1 MTLPR
6 YHLVDLAGPGLSAK
20 FGLRSRLAINDAG
33 TIAGACDDRAALW
46 ERGKIHFLAGP
57 GTYAWGINPK
67 GEVAIEDGKSGL
79 FWRKGQLEALPI
91 QTQPGER
98 VVPRDIA
105 EGRTVVGTTE
115 SKSLPL
121 GQAWVLK
128 GTIFRWLADAAEAR
142 VLCPDG
148 RVAGFAHVAQGDVPV
163 VWKSNQ
169 IAWLP
174 LPVRCKTGRVTAVNT
189 SGTLV
194 GSGMLADDDTEEG
207 FPTRA
212 LRWRPNGSPEILF
225 SGVATAIN
233 DRGWVAGHQAERFE
247 SAGTGGM
254 LWIEGKKHTA
264 DDLIENLG
272 HWHVV
277 ELHGMNNK
285 GQLVGQALFRDEL
298 RAVLLDPHSR

>member
-1 MTLPR
+1 MVTPR
-6 YHLVDLAGPGLSAK
+6 YHLIDLSGPNPSAK

-46 ERGKIHFLAGP
+46 ERGKIHFIAGP

-67 GEVAIEDGKSGL
+67 GEVAIEDGKTGL
-79 FWRKGQLEALPI
+79 FWRKGQAEALPI
-91 QTQPGER
+91 QLQPGER

-105 EGRTVVGTTE
+105 EGRTVVGTTW
-115 SKSLPL
+115 SKGTPV

-128 GTIFRWLADAAEAR
+128 GTIFRWLSDAAEAR

-148 RVAGFAHVAQGDVPV
+148 RVGGFVRVAQGDMPV

-174 LPVRCKTGRVTAVNT
+174 LPGRCKTGRVTAVNA
-189 SGTLV
+189 GGVLV
-194 GSGMLADDDTEEG
+194 GSGLLGDDDTEEG

-212 LRWRPNGSPEILF
+212 LRWRQGGTSEVLF
-225 SGVATAIN
+225 PGVATAIN
-233 DRGWVAGHQAERFE
+233 DRGWVVGHQAETFE
-247 SAGTGGM
+247 GVGAGGV
-254 LWIEGKKHTA
+254 LWAEGKKHYV

-272 HWHVV
+272 HWHVI
-277 ELHGMNNK
+277 EMHDLNNK
-285 GQLVGQALFRDEL
+285 GQLVGYAFYRDEL
-298 RAVLLDPHSR
+298 RAVLLDPR

>member
-1 MTLPR
+1 MTPPR
-6 YHLVDLAGPGLSAK
+6 YHLVDLSGANPSTR

-33 TIAGACDDRAALW
+33 AIAGACDDRAALW

-79 FWRKGQLEALPI
+79 FWRKGQLEPLPI

-105 EGRTVVGTTE
+105 EGRTVVGTTQ

-128 GTIFRWLADAAEAR
+128 GTVFRWLADAAEAR

-148 RVAGFAHVAQGDVPV
+148 RVAGFAHVAHGDVPV
-163 VWKSNQ
+163 IWQSNQ

-174 LPVRCKTGRVTAVNT
+174 LPTRCKTGRVTAVNA
-189 SGTLV
+189 SGVLV
-194 GSGMLADDDTEEG
+194 GTGLLSDDDTEEG
-207 FPTRA
+207 FLTRA
-212 LRWRPNGSPEILF
+212 LRWRPSGSPEILF
-225 SGVATAIN
+225 PGVATAIN
-233 DRGWVAGHQAERFE
+233 DRGWVVGHQAEKFE
-247 SAGTGGM
+247 STGTGGM
-254 LWIEGKKHTA
+254 LWIDGKKHVA
-264 DDLIENLG
+264 DDLIESRG
-272 HWHVV
+272 PWHVT
-277 ELHGMNNK
+277 ELHDMNNK
-285 GQLVGQALFRDEL
+285 GQLAGLALYRDEL
-298 RAVLLDPHSR
+298 RAVLLDPR

>member
-1 MTLPR
+1 MTPPR
-6 YHLVDLAGPGLSAK
+6 YHLIDLSGPNPSAK
-20 FGLRSRLAINDAG
+20 FGLRARLAINDAG

-46 ERGKIHFLAGP
+46 ERGKIHFLAGS

-105 EGRTVVGTTE
+105 EGRTVVGTTQ
-115 SKSLPL
+115 SKGLPL

-148 RVAGFAHVAQGDVPV
+148 RVAGFAHVAHGDVPV
-163 VWKSNQ
+163 VWQSNQ

-174 LPVRCKTGRVTAVNT
+174 LPTRCKTGRVTAVNAT
-189 SGTLV
+189 GVLV
-194 GSGMLADDDTEEG
+194 GSAMLTDDDQEEG

-212 LRWRPNGSPEILF
+212 LRWRPGASPEILF
-225 SGVATAIN
+225 SGVTTAIN
-233 DRGWVAGHQAERFE
+233 DRGWIAGHQTDTFE
-247 SAGTGGM
+247 GVGAGGV
-254 LWIEGKKHTA
+254 LWIEGKKHFA
-264 DDLIENLG
+264 DDLIESRG
-272 HWHVV
+272 HWRVIEVHD
-277 ELHGMNNK
+277 LNNK
-285 GQLVGQALFRDEL
+285 GQLVGQAFYRDEL
-298 RAVLLDPHSR
+298 RAVLLDPR

>member
-6 YHLVDLAGPGLSAK
+6 YHLVDLSGPNPSAK

-33 TIAGACDDRAALW
+33 TIAGACDDRAAIW
-46 ERGKIHFLAGP
+46 ERGKLHFIAGP

-67 GEVAIEDGKSGL
+67 GEVAIEDGKTGL

-105 EGRTVVGTTE
+105 EGRTVVGTTQ
-115 SKSLPL
+115 SKGIPL

-128 GTIFRWLADAAEAR
+128 GTIFRWLADAAEAC

-163 VWKSNQ
+163 VWQSNQ

-174 LPVRCKTGRVTAVNT
+174 LPTRCKTGRATAVNAN
-189 SGTLV
+189 GVLV
-194 GSGMLADDDTEEG
+194 GTGMVAEEDIEEG

-212 LRWRPNGSPEILF
+212 LRWRPNGSAEILF
-225 SGVATAIN
+225 AGVATAIN
-233 DRGWVAGHQAERFE
+233 DRGWVVGHQSETFK
-247 SAGTGGM
+247 GTGAGGM
-254 LWIEGKKHTA
+254 LWIEGKKHFA
-264 DDLIENLG
+264 DDLLENSS
-272 HWHVV
+272 HWHVI
-277 ELHGMNNK
+277 ELDDINNK
-285 GQLVGQALFRDEL
+285 GQLVGKAFYRDEL
-298 RAVLLDPHSR
+298 RAVLLDPR

>member
-6 YHLVDLAGPGLSAK
+6 YHLVDLSGPNPSAK
-20 FGLRSRLAINDAG
+20 FGMRARLAINDAG

-46 ERGKIHFLAGP
+46 ERGKVHFLAGP

-67 GEVAIEDGKSGL
+67 GEVAIEDGKTGL
-79 FWRKGQLEALPI
+79 FWRKGLLEPLPI

-105 EGRTVVGTTE
+105 EGRTVVGTTQ
-115 SKSLPL
+115 SKGIPL

-128 GTIFRWLADAAEAR
+128 GTIFRWLADAAEAC

-163 VWKSNQ
+163 VWQSNQ

-174 LPVRCKTGRVTAVNT
+174 LPARCKTGRVTAVNA

-194 GSGMLADDDTEEG
+194 GTGMLGDDVTDTEEG

-212 LRWRPNGSPEILF
+212 LRWRPGGTAEVLF
-225 SGVATAIN
+225 TGVATAIN
-233 DRGWVAGHQAERFE
+233 DRGWVVGHQADTFK
-247 SAGTGGM
+247 GTGSGGV
-254 LWIEGKKHTA
+254 LWIEGKKYA
-264 DDLIENLG
+264 AEELIENLG
-272 HWHVV
+272 HWQVF
-277 ELHGMNNK
+277 EIDDLNNK
-285 GQLVGQALFRDEL
+285 GQIVGKAFYRDEL
-298 RAVLLDPHSR
+298 RAVLLDPR